1 MATAKKLLRARMQR
15 ARSAIS
21 RDAAARAEQAAAAH
35 LLGIP
40 EIQSAAVVG
49 LYAAIGNELPTSELA
64 AALGARGHT
73 LAYPRIV
80 PGQRALAFHRVG
92 ASSELEPG
100 PLRILQP
107 PAQAV
112 AIEIARIEVLVIPGL
127 AFDRRGCRLGRGQ
140 GYYDVTLAHGQRPL
154 CIGYAY
160 ACQVVDKVPCSD
172 HDVLMDILI
181 TDAGVVRASA
191 RARGLPA

>member
-1 MATAKKLLRARMQR
+1 MATAKKLLRSRMRR

-21 RDAAARAEQAAAAH
+21 RAAAARAEQAAAAH

-40 EIQSAAVVG
+40 ELRGAAVVG
-49 LYAAIGNELPTSELA
+49 LYAAIGDELRTSELA
-64 AALGARGHT
+64 SALGGRGHT
-73 LAYPRIV
+73 LAFPRIV

-92 ASSELEPG
+92 APAELVPG
-100 PLRILQP
+100 PLRIPQP
-107 PAQAV
+107 SAHAA
-112 AIEIARIEVLVIPGL
+112 AIDIGRIEVLVIPGL
-127 AFDRRGCRLGRGQ
+127 AFDHRGCRLGWGR
-140 GYYDVTLAHGQRPL
+140 GYYDVTLAHDQRPL

-160 ACQVVDKVPCSD
+160 ACQVVDEVPCSD
-172 HDVLMDILI
+172 RDVLMDMLI